1 MLQIQKTPEMREA
14 EITLI
19 SEGTVLDGTVE
30 LASVA
35 RVHGSVRGKLIGSRG
50 SLVVLASQSTVE
62 GNIEADTLW
71 VEGFVR
77 GQIHATTRVILSSSA
92 RVVGDITSPSIEI
105 EPGAYFEGRCRMEK
119 QSGHSTKLSES
130 SPAAGT
136 NSPSA

>member
-1 MLQIQKTPEMREA
+1 VLQIQKTPEMREA

-19 SEGTVLDGTVE
+19 SEGTALEGTLE

-35 RVHGSVRGKLIGSRG
+35 RVHGSIRGKLVGSPG

-77 GQIHATTRVILSSSA
+77 GQIHAATRVILSPTA
-92 RVVGDITSPSIEI
+92 RVVGDISSPRIEI
-105 EPGAYFEGRCRMEK
+105 DPGAYFEGRCRMEK
-119 QSGHSTKLSES
+119 LSEA
-130 SPAAGT
+130 SPGSGT
-136 NSPSA
+136 NPPSS